1 MFIPD
6 TLIILICEMD
16 NSIPLH
22 LLNKTFYK
30 YYTKKRIKN
39 INIIKK
45 WYLSKKLDIKNNV
58 SLQDIPKSSIIRYIL
73 LNKTNNNIYKSI
85 IILPEVICEQL
96 KNVKI
101 LKEMRKLP
109 KHSDRKISQIVSFLL
124 NKEIE
129 NYNIMNSFNIIL
141 QMLR

>member
-129 NYNIMNSFNIIL
+129 NYNIRNSVNIL
-141 QMLR
+141 

>member
-1 MFIPD
+1 MFIPNEI
-6 TLIILICEMD
+6 IILICEMD
-16 NSIPLH
+16 NSIPLY

-39 INIIKK
+39 INIIKR
-45 WYLSKKLDIKNNV
+45 WYLSKKLDIKNNM
-58 SLQDIPKSSIIRYIL
+58 SLQNIPKSSIIRYIL

-85 IILPEVICEQL
+85 ITLPEFICLQL

-109 KHSDRKISQIVSFLL
+109 EHDYRKISQIVSFLL

-129 NYNIMNSFNIIL
+129 NHNIMNSFNIIL
-141 QMLR
+141 RMLR

>member
-1 MFIPD
+1 MFIPND
-6 TLIILICEMD
+6 IIIMICEMD

-30 YYTKKRIKN
+30 YYTKKRIRN

-73 LNKTNNNIYKSI
+73 SNKTNNNIYKSI
-85 IILPEVICEQL
+85 ITLPEFICLQL

-129 NYNIMNSFNIIL
+129 NHNIMNSFNIIL
-141 QMLR
+141 RMLR

>member
-1 MFIPD
+1 MFIPNEI
-6 TLIILICEMD
+6 IILICEMD

-30 YYTKKRIKN
+30 YYTKKRIRN
-39 INIIKK
+39 INIIKR
-45 WYLSKKLDIKNNV
+45 WYLSKKLDIKNNM
-58 SLQDIPKSSIIRYIL
+58 SLQNIDKSSIIRYIL
-73 LNKTNNNIYKSI
+73 SNKTNNNIYKSI
-85 IILPEVICEQL
+85 ITLPEFICLQL

-101 LKEMRKLP
+101 LKEMRSLP

-129 NYNIMNSFNIIL
+129 NHNIMNSFNIIL
-141 QMLR
+141 RLLR